1 MQLKLRFH
9 ISFSDVN
16 ATAIWIAHLHQR
28 QQTGVTADDF
38 GDDFSKMVTTRHG
51 SNRLVRLNDAF
62 MTDQSV
68 YSPPTPRRPFLQCVS
83 ISAGSRCYLLSY
95 SSLLLSLFF
104 LRLTLR
110 YYSPVFHEHHPHSLS
125 DCAVISSSHSPGS
138 MEKMQNSSV
147 FTLGGLQR
155 WRFNTAWIIKP
166 QGPVTDTETHSH

>member
-68 YSPPTPRRPFLQCVS
+68 YSPPHTPPPLFAMCLHL
-83 ISAGSRCYLLSY
+83 SRQ
-95 SSLLLSLFF
+95 SLLPIIIFFPPFEFVFPAAHIAVLFSRLPRTSSPLAQWLCSYLVLSLSGFDGENAKF
-104 LRLTLR
+104 ICVHIRR
-110 YYSPVFHEHHPHSLS
+110 AAEMK
-125 DCAVISSSHSPGS
+125 I
-138 MEKMQNSSV
+138 
-147 FTLGGLQR
+147 
-155 WRFNTAWIIKP
+155 
-166 QGPVTDTETHSH
+166 